1 MKRKQS
7 PDTLLLIVTMVL
19 LGFGLVM
26 VYSASAIMAAARYGD
41 SFYFLKRQTVYALLG
56 LGAMYFCINL
66 NYWQWKKFIK
76 LFFILNFVFLI
87 AVIIPGVGV
96 TINDATRWINLGFM
110 RFQPS
115 DFTKFAL
122 ILFTANYLAL
132 KKERILDFFF
142 GLTPLLVVLGLS
154 FGLIMLQPDLGTAIS
169 LAGTIG
175 IMLFAAGAKYKHLI
189 GLAIPAAALMT
200 WFATSKEYRM
210 RRLVTFRDPWAD
222 VSGAGWQIIQ
232 SLYGIAGGGLMG
244 VGLGAS
250 RQKSGYLPEA
260 QTDFIYTIIVEELG
274 FIGGALIIIL
284 FAILVWRGLRIAIKA
299 PDNFGCYLAM
309 GTTAMIGLQVII
321 NIGVVTS
328 SMPTTG
334 ITLPLISFGGT
345 SLMVTLASIGI
356 LLNISRYSY

>member
-7 PDTLLLIVTMVL
+7 PDILLLIVTMAL

-26 VYSASAIMAAARYGD
+26 VYSASAIMAMARYGD
-41 SFYFLKRQTVYALLG
+41 SFYFLKRQTIYALLG
-56 LGAMYFCINL
+56 LGAMYICINL
-66 NYWQWKKFIK
+66 NYWKWKKFIK
-76 LFFILNFVFLI
+76 LFFVLNFVFLV

-122 ILFTANYLAL
+122 ILFTANYLAAQ
-132 KKERILDFFF
+132 KERILDFFY
-142 GLTPLLVVLGLS
+142 GIVPLLVILGIS

-175 IMLFAAGAKYKHLI
+175 IMLFAAGAKYRHLLYI
-189 GLAIPAAALMT
+189 AVPGTALMT
-200 WFATSKEYRM
+200 WFATSEEYRL
-210 RRLVTFRDPWAD
+210 RRLTTFRDPWSD

-232 SLYGIAGGGLMG
+232 SLYGIAGGGLVG

-260 QTDFIYTIIVEELG
+260 QTDFIYAIIVEELG
-274 FIGGALIIIL
+274 FIGGALVIIL
-284 FAILVWRGLRIAIKA
+284 FGILVWRGLRTAIKA
-299 PDNFGCYLAM
+299 PDSFGCYLAM
-309 GTTAMIGLQVII
+309 GMTVMIALQVII

-345 SLMVTLASIGI
+345 SLIVTLASIGI
-356 LLNISRYSY
+356 VLNVSRYSY